1 MWRCFIVTIGTAALS
16 ACGNLSARPPVP
28 EALQETVQSINAS
41 LASVPHVNESDL
53 LGDESGHRYRV
64 SASFIRDKQCSSGS
78 ANPMILVARPVK
90 INLRG
95 SIEES
100 GTIVFSDVAPAETA
114 GGAKPSQKYGFE
126 VPLRVS
132 AVADLPNE
140 YLKEMSALLETKGLP
155 PETAEK
161 LKKDLPETYE
171 RLVARVDK
179 LVNDFHPSVCPRV
192 VAQRKR
198 ERVRSAILALPRS
211 FVPPT
216 F

>member
-1 MWRCFIVTIGTAALS
+1 MWRCFIVMIGTAALS

-28 EALQETVQSINAS
+28 EALQGAVQSIDAS

-53 LGDESGHRYRV
+53 LGDENSHRYRV
-64 SASFIRDKQCSSGS
+64 SASFIRDKQCSSGF

-95 SIEES
+95 SIEEG
-100 GTIVFSDVAPAETA
+100 GTIVFSDVAPEATA
-114 GGAKPSQKYGFE
+114 GGAKPGQKYGFE

-155 PETAEK
+155 EETAEK
-161 LKKDLPETYE
+161 LKREVPETYQ
-171 RLVARVDK
+171 RLAARVDK
-179 LVNDFHPSVCPRV
+179 LVNDFHPSVCPRAV
-192 VAQRKR
+192 VQRKK
-198 ERVRSAILALPRS
+198 ERVRQAAVLRS
-211 FVPPT
+211 LMPPT